1 MADRHF
7 GQMTLK
13 VGHVRIQGGK
23 ISSEQNIRIR
33 HTPSKRA
40 NNINSSLLFSLG
52 ISDDIVPDWGTLL
65 EDRADYCNVEM
76 QKLLGRKPPSLQL

>member
-1 MADRHF
+1 MADRQL

-23 ISSEQNIRIR
+23 ISSVQNIRIG

-40 NNINSSLLFSLG
+40 NN
-52 ISDDIVPDWGTLL
+52 
-65 EDRADYCNVEM
+65 Y
-76 QKLLGRKPPSLQL
+76 Q